1 MRPRQAR
8 AARLNPARGLVT
20 GTVCDV
26 RVEQI
31 EEPTMRLIRI
41 FGSEAERNSQTGG
54 RAGGS
59 EAGPQGLREGD
70 GEDFAGGGGGEE
82 WVSH

>member
-41 FGSEAERNSQTGG
+41 LDKQIDELAEAKLARTEGRWGGFCGRCERRRDFGHISSK
-54 RAGGS
+54 
-59 EAGPQGLREGD
+59 
-70 GEDFAGGGGGEE
+70 
-82 WVSH
+82 